1 MLGDCGNNYCG
12 QNDLEPN
19 VEYFDTF
26 TLIPVNSPLSKIE
39 ADAYGLSLYI
49 NNTITRSGINNGQFC
64 SARISGALAYVGN
77 GTQFLQFSSDMAY
90 LIYQGTMYLCYD
102 YQKIPYQKSVK
113 GLVVDNEGYVQTIQN
128 STYAISP
135 KPMRHKVTSRAYL
148 QASRRDTFIVCPKC
162 VYPEEEESEEEGDGE
177 NDGEN
182 NSMPTW
188 EIVLISV
195 VSVVGAGFV
204 GVLIWYLLKNKSER
218 KRVRLDSE

>member
-1 MLGDCGNNYCG
+1 M
-12 QNDLEPN
+12 
-19 VEYFDTF
+19 
-26 TLIPVNSPLSKIE
+26 
-39 ADAYGLSLYI
+39 
-49 NNTITRSGINNGQFC
+49 
-64 SARISGALAYVGN
+64 
-77 GTQFLQFSSDMAY
+77 
-90 LIYQGTMYLCYD
+90 
-102 YQKIPYQKSVK
+102 
-113 GLVVDNEGYVQTIQN
+113 DNEGYVQTIQN

-148 QASRRDTFIVCPKC
+148 QASRRDTFIICPKC
-162 VYPEEEESEEEGDGE
+162 VHPEEEESEEEGDGE

-204 GVLIWYLLKNKSER
+204 GVLIWYLVKNKSER